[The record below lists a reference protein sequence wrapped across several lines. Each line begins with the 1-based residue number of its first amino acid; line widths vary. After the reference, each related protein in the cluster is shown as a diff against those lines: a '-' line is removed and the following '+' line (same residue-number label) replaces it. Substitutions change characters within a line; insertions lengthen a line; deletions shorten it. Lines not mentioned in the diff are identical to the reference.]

1 MKGWKTWLG
10 SIGMIAVGVYEI
22 SEGQTESGVGKIAM
36 GLGMIGIGHKV
47 EKNGANG

>member
-47 EKNGANG
+47 EKNATNG